1 MIFNQDSKTIGHYYY
16 VGNIIKE
23 KNGKDKINWVL
34 LGIIGILVLFI
45 IIFGSW
51 MIYHYKKE
59 IKKKRINE
67 IIDDYDYIQE
77 NNDKQNNLINKNLG
91 LNE

>member
-1 MIFNQDSKTIGHYYY
+1 MINK
-16 VGNIIKE
+16 
-23 KNGKDKINWVL
+23 
-34 LGIIGILVLFI
+34 
-45 IIFGSW
+45 
-51 MIYHYKKE
+51 YKKK

>member
-1 MIFNQDSKTIGHYYY
+1 
-16 VGNIIKE
+16 
-23 KNGKDKINWVL
+23 
-34 LGIIGILVLFI
+34 
-45 IIFGSW
+45 